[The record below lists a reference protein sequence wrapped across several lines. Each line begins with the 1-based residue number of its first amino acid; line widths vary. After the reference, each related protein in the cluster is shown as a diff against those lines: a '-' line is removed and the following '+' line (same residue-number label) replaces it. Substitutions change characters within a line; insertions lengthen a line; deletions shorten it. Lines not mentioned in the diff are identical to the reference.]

1 MIFKLFNYHPTLI
14 EFLKDIKYVLFAKG
28 NEISG
33 GAKKYPKVLQLP
45 ITYNC
50 NSKCVMCNIWQ
61 MDYSNEFTHQE
72 FSAFMKDS
80 VFSKIE
86 HVGIN
91 GGEPTLV
98 KGLVDYAEQIL
109 TLPSL
114 KTLNI
119 ITHGFNKKQLFPL
132 LEGIYAKCKKKGI
145 KFHLSI
151 SLDGYDEIHN
161 TVRGLKVFK
170 IIDQNIKKI
179 QENMEQYC
187 DTMNL
192 GCTVIKQN
200 VSHLIE
206 LDEYVKTNYNIP
218 IKYRLG
224 IENKRIESH
233 LLKEQYS
240 LLIDPS
246 VQTAKEFFYSRFL
259 LSKNL
264 KDKFKYFAIFYFMNA
279 KKRKR
284 LLGCD
289 WKEQGV
295 TMDSRGELY
304 YCAVQSDTIGSLRK
318 TQGNQAFFDEKN
330 IAYRKTIIE
339 NDCDNC
345 IHDYHGKPE
354 RANVMVMIRE
364 LLREKLY
371 WVNYRFNINLF

>member
-1 MIFKLFNYHPTLI
+1 MIFKLFNYHPSFI
-14 EFLKDIKYVLFAKG
+14 EFLKDVKYVLFAKSSK
-28 NEISG
+28 ITG
-33 GAKKYPKVLQLP
+33 GAKKHPKVLQLP

-61 MDYSNEFTHQE
+61 MDYSNEFTIDE
-72 FSAFMKDS
+72 FSSFMKDP

-119 ITHGFNKKQLFPL
+119 ITHGFNKKQLFPI
-132 LEGIYAKCKKKGI
+132 LEGIYSKCKEKGI

-151 SLDGYDEIHN
+151 SLDGYDAIHN
-161 TVRGLKVFK
+161 TVRGLKVFS

-179 QENMEQYC
+179 QSNMGQYC

-206 LDEYVKTNYNIP
+206 LDEYVKSNYSIP

-233 LLKEQYS
+233 LLKDQYS

-259 LSKNL
+259 LAENL
-264 KDKFKYFAIFYFMNA
+264 KDKFKYFAIFYFMNS

-295 TMDSRGELY
+295 TMDSRGALY
-304 YCAVQSDTIGSLRK
+304 YCAVQSDTIGGLRE
-318 TQGNQAFFDEKN
+318 TSGDQAFFSEKN
-330 IAYRKTIIE
+330 IEYRKSIIE
-339 NDCDNC
+339 KDCDNC

-354 RANVMVMIRE
+354 RANVFVMIKE

-371 WVNYRFNINLF
+371 WVNYRFKINLF